1 MKRIL
6 YISVVALLALVS
18 CSDTFDIPEDGHCV
32 EVTNI
37 KVVSMCALQVQTDV
51 FTLESMFCDGL
62 KDYYQYHNSEV
73 PFHYGA
79 QSFVNEAPI
88 GSGVKADMSNLA
100 LVVDMS
106 NTWDVVSKKK
116 YDCLKKDNYQTLV
129 DKNLPSAE
137 NYLKLFKEISP
148 SGSWVGEWHAFFG
161 HAGVRAV
168 RVVADKPLFGR
179 VAGAELN
186 DKFQVVYCPP
196 LLAEFPS
203 YDIVKGVD
211 DEAPRLLSDMCAKPV
226 VLPIFDIAVKFADV
240 PAEKYDEVTFTVS
253 MDILLPDGGERTL
266 TGSVK
271 VAFE

>member
-1 MKRIL
+1 ML
-6 YISVVALLALVS
+6 SLVS
-18 CSDTFDIPEDGHCV
+18 CSDTPDIPEDGPCA
-32 EVTNI
+32 EMTNI
-37 KVVSMCALQVQTDV
+37 KVVSMYALQIQTDV
-51 FTLESMFCDGL
+51 FTLESLFCDGL
-62 KDYYQYHNSEV
+62 KEYYQDHNSDV
-73 PFHYGA
+73 SFLYGA
-79 QSFVNEAPI
+79 HSFAHVASI
-88 GSGVKADMSNLA
+88 GSNVKADMSNLA
-100 LVVDMS
+100 LVVGMS
-106 NTWDVVSKKK
+106 HTWDVVSKKK

-186 DKFQVVYCPP
+186 NKFKVVYCPP

-203 YDIVKGVD
+203 YDIIKKIDAEG
-211 DEAPRLLSDMCAKPV
+211 PKLLSEMCAKPF
-226 VLPIFDIAVKFADV
+226 VLPLFDIAVKFAEV
-240 PAEKYDEVTFTVS
+240 PAEKYEEITFTVS

-266 TGSVK
+266 TSSVK